1 MNNTIHLFTATAAI
15 AIAMQSLTAQTT
27 ASIVADKDA
36 GLYQSTTG
44 TLANGG
50 GTILF
55 AGMTGQPAR
64 RRTLLHFDVAGAI
77 PPGSQL
83 LSAQLELNV
92 LSSMVPVATAHVLT
106 QDWSEGTTVAP
117 GGQGS
122 GGAAQAGDATWL
134 HTVYPTSFWNTPGG
148 DFQAAPSFTLNLTI
162 GASVSQ
168 PLPGLIADVQSWVD
182 APATNFGWILIGDEV
197 SPGSASRIRSRESSN
212 ASQQP
217 RLVVSYLT
225 PGEVGTWGTG
235 CPVGNSL
242 MSLAASGTASG
253 NAVIPFNY
261 TSAPASSIGATFF
274 AIGLNP
280 SGVALYPSCSAYLPI
295 GGVIVSGNAFVTD
308 ANGNGADSFSVPA
321 GFPGFLISGQGAVI
335 DGTVNVFALSN
346 ATTLLTN

>member
-1 MNNTIHLFTATAAI
+1 MHLSITAATV
-15 AIAMQSLTAQTT
+15 AIAMQSLLAQTT
-27 ASIVADKDA
+27 TTIVVDRDSC
-36 GLYQSTTG
+36 LYQSTTG

-50 GTILF
+50 GTVLF

-64 RRTLLHFDVAGAI
+64 RRTLFHFDLANAI
-77 PPGSQL
+77 PAGSKI

-92 LSSMVPVATAHVLT
+92 LSSTVPATAVHLLT
-106 QDWSEGTTVAP
+106 QNWSEGTTVAP

-122 GGAAQAGDATWL
+122 GGTAQAGDTTWL
-134 HTVYPTSFWNTPGG
+134 HTNYPTQFWNTPGG
-148 DFQAAPSFTLNLTI
+148 DFQASPSFTLNLTT
-162 GASVSQ
+162 GSTVSP
-168 PLPGLIADVQSWVD
+168 PLPGLIANVQSWLD
-182 APATNFGWILIGDEV
+182 APASNFGWILIGDEI
-197 SPGSASRIRSRESSN
+197 SPGSASRIRSRESTN
-212 ASQQP
+212 ASQRA

-242 MSLAASGTASG
+242 MNLTASGTASG

-280 SGVALYPSCSAYLPI
+280 AGVALYPSCSAYLPI

-308 ANGNGADSFSVPA
+308 ANGNGADSFLVPA

-335 DGTVNVFALSN
+335 DGTANVFALSN